1 MGFQGAGLRGP
12 APFFKREIRRK
23 MSVNIIVRKGS
34 GGRVSD
40 SELSESLAKRIDRE
54 QAQEKA
60 GYKDRMRRIRANA
73 DKNVKGG
80 GDFKPTAV
88 YDMASYMRMEQT
100 HGKGIMSDPT
110 FRREYLRDNPEC
122 KLD

>member
-1 MGFQGAGLRGP
+1 MGLRGP
-12 APFFKREIRRK
+12 AL
-23 MSVNIIVRKGS
+23 G
-34 GGRVSD
+34 
-40 SELSESLAKRIDRE
+40 
-54 QAQEKA
+54 KA
-60 GYKDRMRRIRANA
+60 GSLFFLNSKLAENESKDRMRRIRANA

-88 YDMASYMRMEQT
+88 YDMASYMRMEQQ

>member
-1 MGFQGAGLRGP
+1 
-12 APFFKREIRRK
+12 
-23 MSVNIIVRKGS
+23 MSVNIIVRKGPKR
-34 GGRVSD
+34 GRVSD
-40 SELSESLAKRIDRE
+40 SEVSESLAKRIDRE
-54 QAQEKA
+54 QAAEKA
-60 GYKDRMRRIRANA
+60 GYKDRMRRIRAHA

-122 KLD
+122 KLS

>member
-1 MGFQGAGLRGP
+1 
-12 APFFKREIRRK
+12 
-23 MSVNIIVRKGS
+23 MSLNIIVKNGS

-40 SELSESLAKRIDRE
+40 SEVSESLAKRIDRE
-54 QAQEKA
+54 QAAEKA

-80 GDFKPTAV
+80 GDFKPSAV
-88 YDMASYMRMEQT
+88 YDMATYMRHEQQNP
-100 HGKGIMSDPT
+100 GCMSDAT
-110 FRREYLRDNPEC
+110 YKREFLRDNPEC